1 MKNHP
6 PRRTLRDHPD
16 LNQLRR
22 QAKDLLQAFRAGD
35 ARAAAEV
42 NAYYAE
48 ADASSFAL
56 HNAQLVLARSHG
68 FDSWPKLKAFVDGV
82 TVRRL
87 VDAVRAGDLAR
98 VRAMLK
104 ARPEMAT
111 MGIDN
116 YQVLH
121 FAVLDRAAEMVR
133 ILMDHGANA
142 REGIYPHRDA
152 TGALTI
158 ATERGYDEI
167 VAIIEEAELRRR
179 ETRSGLNAAPAPDE
193 LFRAIASG
201 AFDQAISMLEAEP
214 ALIHTS
220 DPDGWT
226 PLHVAARRLDAR
238 LVTWL
243 LDHGAEPM
251 PRGKGDQTPLD
262 LAAYWSGGD
271 SAQRFAAV
279 AAILRERGAGL
290 TARSAAALG
299 DADWLASRHAEGSLV
314 NVIDSSGGLLRI
326 ACSHNRP
333 EMLSLLLEL
342 GFDPDE
348 RVRIEGTEEV
358 VLSWGMPLWH
368 CAGSGKFVMAEMLL
382 RRGAD
387 PNGHVYASGTPVF
400 QAYSQADW
408 KMVELLT
415 RYGGVPEATTPGL
428 YRQSDLARRML
439 AGEAPYRMDGV
450 GGETL
455 AEQLLWGAACGGDP
469 EIVRMALERVDW
481 PRNDPRWFTI
491 LEQPLRIWSHGTA
504 SRSWDRGGYL
514 ACFRQVLERC
524 DANIRGREPDRGR
537 FGLTLLHSVAG
548 SREHVTPAERVAF
561 ATMLLDAGAR
571 VDLRDNLLEST
582 PLGWACRWG
591 RVEMVEL
598 LLERGADP
606 VEPGAEPW
614 ATPRAWA
621 ERMGHDAV
629 LALLRDRW
637 HDRTAESSG

>member
-56 HNAQLVLARSHG
+56 HDAQLVLARSHG

-87 VDAVRAGDLAR
+87 VDAVRAGDLAQ

-121 FAVLDRAAEMVR
+121 FAVLDRAAVMVR

-167 VAIIEEAELRRR
+167 VAIIEEAEQRRR
-179 ETRSGLNAAPAPDE
+179 EIRSGLHAAPAPDE

-214 ALIHTS
+214 ALIHTG

-251 PRGKGDQTPLD
+251 PRGKGDETPLD
-262 LAAYWSGGD
+262 LAAYWSGDD

-279 AAILRERGAGL
+279 AAILRER
-290 TARSAAALG
+290 
-299 DADWLASRHAEGSLV
+299 
-314 NVIDSSGGLLRI
+314 
-326 ACSHNRP
+326 
-333 EMLSLLLEL
+333 
-342 GFDPDE
+342 
-348 RVRIEGTEEV
+348 
-358 VLSWGMPLWH
+358 
-368 CAGSGKFVMAEMLL
+368 
-382 RRGAD
+382 
-387 PNGHVYASGTPVF
+387 
-400 QAYSQADW
+400 
-408 KMVELLT
+408 
-415 RYGGVPEATTPGL
+415 
-428 YRQSDLARRML
+428 
-439 AGEAPYRMDGV
+439 AP
-450 GGETL
+450 
-455 AEQLLWGAACGGDP
+455 A
-469 EIVRMALERVDW
+469 
-481 PRNDPRWFTI
+481 
-491 LEQPLRIWSHGTA
+491 
-504 SRSWDRGGYL
+504 
-514 ACFRQVLERC
+514 
-524 DANIRGREPDRGR
+524 
-537 FGLTLLHSVAG
+537 
-548 SREHVTPAERVAF
+548 
-561 ATMLLDAGAR
+561 
-571 VDLRDNLLEST
+571 
-582 PLGWACRWG
+582 
-591 RVEMVEL
+591 
-598 LLERGADP
+598 
-606 VEPGAEPW
+606 
-614 ATPRAWA
+614 
-621 ERMGHDAV
+621 
-629 LALLRDRW
+629 
-637 HDRTAESSG
+637 